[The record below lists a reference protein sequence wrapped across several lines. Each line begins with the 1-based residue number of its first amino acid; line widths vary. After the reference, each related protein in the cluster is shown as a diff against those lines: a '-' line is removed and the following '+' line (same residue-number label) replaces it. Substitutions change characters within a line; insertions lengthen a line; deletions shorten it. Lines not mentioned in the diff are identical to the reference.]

1 MVGHSDKNK
10 EKAMFGRRSF
20 PYLHLRAQCG
30 GDAMMGMIIGKIC
43 CLVMLC
49 FALFVDLLLKRDAS
63 FDAFGNC
70 NVHQYGVLVYCL
82 KWLAIVMSVVGF
94 RWIRTN
100 RMLRD
105 LFFVLFGVFIIL
117 QFLIV

>member
-1 MVGHSDKNK
+1 
-10 EKAMFGRRSF
+10 
-20 PYLHLRAQCG
+20 
-30 GDAMMGMIIGKIC
+30 MMGMIIGKIC

-63 FDAFGNC
+63 FVAFGNC

-105 LFFVLFGVFIIL
+105 LFFDNVAKSGMKDKETDDVLAE
-117 QFLIV
+117 

>member
-1 MVGHSDKNK
+1 
-10 EKAMFGRRSF
+10 
-20 PYLHLRAQCG
+20 
-30 GDAMMGMIIGKIC
+30 MMGMIIGKIC

-63 FDAFGNC
+63 FGAFGNC